1 MRVIYTIAV
10 YLYSFSIGIA
20 SLFNTKAKLWFNGRK
35 NIIAQIKN
43 DFATVSEK
51 TIWIHSASLGEFE
64 QGRPLIEELKA
75 KYPNTKIVLTF
86 FSPSGYEI
94 RKDYPL
100 ADYIYYLPIDT
111 PQNAKAF
118 IKIINPSIAIFI
130 KYEFWYNYMNELDQQ
145 KIPLIYIS
153 AIFRPNQLFFK
164 PCGKWFLNHLRKAN
178 HFFVQNEISKNLL
191 KAKAI
196 HQVSVSG
203 DTRFDRVASILKQ
216 AKENEIVKI
225 FKGSSSLL
233 LAGSSWPKDEEII
246 KELSKQHPEIKIIIA
261 PHLIDKSHI
270 SQIKSIF
277 PEAITYS
284 KAIESK
290 ISKAPILIIDNMG
303 MLSSLYQY
311 ADFALIGGGFG
322 AGIHNT
328 LEAATYGMPIFIGP
342 NYHKFQEAKDLIEIG
357 VITVFNDA
365 IELKEKFEIVLHDK
379 EKYNHI
385 VNASKEYVQSNSGAT
400 NLIMKKV
407 VESLEI

>member
-1 MRVIYTIAV
+1 MRVIYTIGV

-20 SLFNTKAKLWFNGRK
+20 SFFNAKAKLWFNGRK
-35 NIIAQIKN
+35 EIIARIRN

-130 KYEFWYNYMNELDQQ
+130 KYEFWYNYMNELDKQ

-153 AIFRPNQLFFK
+153 AIFRSNQLFFK
-164 PCGKWFLNHLRKAN
+164 PCVKWFLNHLRKAN

-191 KAKAI
+191 KAKSI
-196 HQVSVSG
+196 HQLTISG
-203 DTRFDRVASILKQ
+203 DTRFDRVSSILKQ
-216 AKENEIVKI
+216 AKENEIVKN

-233 LAGSSWPKDEEII
+233 LAGSSWPKDEEAI

-270 SQIKSIF
+270 NQIKSIF
-277 PEAITYS
+277 PQAITYS
-284 KAIESK
+284 KAHESD
-290 ISKAPILIIDNMG
+290 ISKTSVLIIDNMG

-342 NYHKFQEAKDLIEIG
+342 NYQKFQEAKDLIRKG
-357 VITVFNDA
+357 VIAVFNDA
-365 IELKEKFEIVLHDK
+365 DEFKKAFGMILNDEDK
-379 EKYNHI
+379 YDHI
-385 VNASKEYVQSNSGAT
+385 VKTAKDYVKSNSGAT
-400 NLIMKKV
+400 DLIMKKV
-407 VESLEI
+407 VESLEV

>member
-1 MRVIYTIAV
+1 MRIIYTIAV
-10 YLYSFSIGIA
+10 YLYSFAIGIA
-20 SLFNTKAKLWFNGRK
+20 SIFNAKAKLWFNGRK
-35 NIIAQIKN
+35 EIIARIRN

-94 RKDYPL
+94 RKNYPL

-111 PQNAKAF
+111 PQNSKAF
-118 IKIINPSIAIFI
+118 IKIINPSMAIFI
-130 KYEFWYNYMNELDQQ
+130 KYEFWYNYINELDQQ

-164 PCGKWFLNHLRKAN
+164 PCGKWFLNHLRKAK

-196 HQVSVSG
+196 HQVSISG

-216 AKENEIVKI
+216 TQKNEIVKR
-225 FKGSSSLL
+225 FKGSSPLL
-233 LAGSSWPKDEEII
+233 LAGSSWLKDEEAI
-246 KELSKQHPEIKIIIA
+246 KELSIQHPEIKIIIA
-261 PHLIDKSHI
+261 PHIIDKSHI
-270 SQIKSIF
+270 IQIKSIF

-284 KAIESK
+284 DANESDIFKASV
-290 ISKAPILIIDNMG
+290 LIIDNMG

-311 ADFALIGGGFG
+311 ANFALIGGGFG

-342 NYHKFQEAKDLIEIG
+342 NYHKFQEAKDLLEKG
-357 VITVFNDA
+357 VISIFHDA
-365 IELKEKFEIVLHDK
+365 AELKANFEMVLNDK
-379 EKYNHI
+379 EKYNDI
-385 VNASKEYVQSNSGAT
+385 MTSSKEYVQSKLGAT
-400 NLIMKKV
+400 NLIMNKI
-407 VESLEI
+407 VESLK